1 LAEHYKYVAH
11 SDLATVWPEVN
22 ILQEEEMHD
31 AGTQATEA
39 FAGGDFREL

>member
-1 LAEHYKYVAH
+1 MRGEFQLCNSLAW
-11 SDLATVWPEVN
+11 SN

-31 AGTQATEA
+31 AGTQTTEA